1 MNTITVTE
9 YEQALA
15 STKLFGSMRV
25 ARFEGFSNTYQDKT
39 GVQITT
45 QVDTSEFEYV
55 QCTIDNESVVTY
67 QGSK

>member
-1 MNTITVTE
+1 MNTITAAE
-9 YEQALA
+9 YNTALA

-25 ARFEGFSNTYQDKT
+25 ARFEGFSTTYQDKT

-45 QVDTSEFEYV
+45 QVDTDYFEYV
-55 QCTIDNESVVTY
+55 QCTIDNDSVITY